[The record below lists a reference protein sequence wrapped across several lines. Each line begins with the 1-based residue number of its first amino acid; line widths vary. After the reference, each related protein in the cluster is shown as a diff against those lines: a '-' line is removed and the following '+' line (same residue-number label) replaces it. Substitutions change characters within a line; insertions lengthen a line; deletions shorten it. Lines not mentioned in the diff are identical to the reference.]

1 MRSAPVLAI
10 VPARGGSKG
19 IPLKNLSTVAGKT
32 LIQHVAELIQA
43 VPEIDYAVVST
54 DHDHIAREAEKHGL
68 AAPFRRPAELSGDRI
83 GDLDVLR
90 HAILEAEKIKKHKFA
105 FVLMLQPTCPL
116 RTPAQV
122 RECLKQVQELGHCA
136 AWTVSAVSN
145 KFHPLKQL
153 KFENGKLS
161 YHHDRGASIV
171 ARQELSETYIRN
183 GAAYAWAR
191 SALFDEGKIL
201 PEDSAAVITKETLV
215 NIDTPADLALA
226 EETLRSRNPHAEP

>member
-1 MRSAPVLAI
+1 MAKPELSGPVLAV

-19 IPLKNLSTVAGKT
+19 IPLKNLRSVAGQSLVRRT
-32 LIQHVAELIQA
+32 AELVREI
-43 VPEIDYAVVST
+43 PEVHYAVVST
-54 DHDHIAREAEKHGL
+54 DHEEIAREAEKFGL
-68 AAPFRRPAELSGDRI
+68 AAPFRRPPELAGDRV

-90 HAILEAEKIKKHKFA
+90 HAVLEAEKAQKRKFA

-122 RECLKQVQELGHCA
+122 RECLRQVQELGHCA
-136 AWTVSAVSN
+136 AWTVSPVNS

-153 KFENGKLS
+153 KLENGQLV
-161 YHHDRGASIV
+161 YCDERGAGVV

-191 SALFDEGKIL
+191 SALFEEGRIL
-201 PEDSAAVITKETLV
+201 PEDSVAVLVREPLV
-215 NIDTPADLALA
+215 NIDTPDDLALA
-226 EETLRSRNPHAEP
+226 EEILLSRG